1 MEFLLGFI
9 VGCSLMFPVIFIVRF
24 HTRRKVDQEHAKHIL
39 VLREEHRKEFEE
51 LIAKIN
57 HEGPIKDGVSA
68 VGLMNLILWAIK
80 SSIKTLEQLYEN
92 KDWNTKEVTT
102 ELQSIVMVE
111 LRLLYNKVADWI
123 ESVRNHLKD
132 YNHKQE

>member
-1 MEFLLGFI
+1 MGLLIGLI
-9 VGCSLMFPVIFIVRF
+9 VGLLFSVPACMVVRIL
-24 HTRRKVDQEHAKHIL
+24 TKQESDQLHAIELQKL
-39 VLREEHRKEFEE
+39 KEEHRKEFEG

-80 SSIKTLEQLYEN
+80 NSIKSLEELYA
-92 KDWNTKEVTT
+92 KQDWNTKEVTT
-102 ELQSIVMVE
+102 DLQQIVMVE
-111 LRLLYNKVADWI
+111 LRLLYSKVSDWI